1 MITTLYISNYALISE
16 LSIDFGQGLNI
27 ITGETGA
34 GKSIMLGALSLL
46 LGGRADTKSVRDSGH
61 KTIVEATFDITDNDG
76 IKSRLVEAG
85 TDSMGDVCILRR
97 EITTKGVSRAFIND
111 TPVNITTLKALGARL
126 VDIHSQHENML
137 LVDADYQLDVI
148 DALAD
153 NATFLDQYRT
163 AYRDYRQKLKNYVD
177 VNNRIKQSRAE
188 NEYLTRQLEIL
199 DKLGLKDGETE
210 QLEHDCDIVANAAEI
225 KAHLSQA
232 IDCLSRPDNDIT
244 ALIAR
249 AENEISRIGNYVSD
263 VESLVSRLESARI
276 EVNDITETLNEY
288 NETINAD
295 PAELEAI
302 EVRLGEIYS
311 LKHRYNVDTD
321 KELIEYANDIRRKLG
336 IVENAEDIL
345 SELEDEARHAKRKAV
360 NAAHIL
366 TERRTAAATCL
377 ADELKKRAMPM
388 GMTNLRCEIR
398 LTSGKLGASGCDSTE
413 FLFAFNKNQPL
424 MPVGKTASGGEI
436 SRLILALKSIVVE
449 KMNFPTIIFDE
460 VDTGVSGDVAN
471 RMAKLMVD
479 ISSTTQVITITHLP
493 TVAAHGRRHFKV
505 FKQDDS
511 DTTKVFIKQLNN
523 QEREREI
530 ALMISGDPNDPTT
543 LANARTLLK
552 KY

>member
-16 LSIDFGQGLNI
+16 LSIDFGPGLNI

-34 GKSIMLGALSLL
+34 GKSIILGALSLL
-46 LGGRADTKSVRDSGH
+46 LGGRADTKSVRDSNR
-61 KTIVEATFDITDNDG
+61 KTIVEATFDITDNDV
-76 IKSRLVEAG
+76 IKNRLAQADI
-85 TDSMGDVCILRR
+85 DSLGDECILRR
-97 EITTKGVSRAFIND
+97 EITTKGGSRAFVND
-111 TPVNITTLKALGARL
+111 TPVNIAVLKSLGTRL

-137 LVDADYQLDVI
+137 LVDAGYQLDII

-153 NATFLDQYRT
+153 NASRLDLYRS

-177 VNNRIKQSRAE
+177 VSNRIKQGKAE
-188 NEYLTRQLEIL
+188 NEYLTHQLEIL
-199 DKLGLKDGETE
+199 DRLALKDGETG
-210 QLEHDCDIVANAAEI
+210 QLEHDRDIIANVTEI

-244 ALIAR
+244 SLIAR
-249 AENEISRIGNYVSD
+249 AENEISRIGDYVSD

-276 EVNDITETLNEY
+276 ELGDIAETLDEY
-288 NETINAD
+288 NSSINAD

-311 LKHRYNVDTD
+311 LKRRYNVDSD
-321 KELIEYANDIRRKLG
+321 KELIDYANEIRQKLN

-345 SELEDEARHAKRKAV
+345 SELEDEARHAKRKAIA
-360 NAAHIL
+360 AAHIL
-366 TERRTAAATCL
+366 TERRTEASAHL

-398 LTSGKLGASGCDSTE
+398 LTSGKLSPSGGDSIE

-436 SRLILALKSIVVE
+436 SRLILALKSIVAE

-471 RMAKLMVD
+471 RMAELMVD
-479 ISSTTQVITITHLP
+479 ISATTQVITITHLP

-505 FKQDDS
+505 FKQDDT
-511 DTTKVFIKQLNN
+511 DTTKVFIKELDN
-523 QEREREI
+523 QEREHEI
-530 ALMISGDPNDPTT
+530 AFMISGDPNDTTT
-543 LANARTLLK
+543 LASARTLLEK
-552 KY
+552 H